1 MNNRLLFR
9 KDYDTKY
16 GGGGEGVVVSRNAH
30 AKLVRNEVE
39 VSTIA
44 GVALPYRILYN
55 VLVLLVMKASNEID
69 EITAETK

>member
-1 MNNRLLFR
+1 M
-9 KDYDTKY
+9 
-16 GGGGEGVVVSRNAH
+16 VVSRNAH

-44 GVALPYRILYN
+44 GVALPLYRILYN